1 MFAVYPQEVFNN
13 SNQKN
18 TALYLRISKFIKG
31 IVFFSNMGTYYTSL
45 YPPHVMKGLGAP
57 PKGFF
62 CFSFLWNMWSMS
74 LMFRF
79 QFQCSYLLFS
89 FPASFLNAS
98 SHFQGWD
105 ILVPGG
111 QRSVLTSLAGRCAPG
126 GGLLFLQVVLL
137 LIPAATPATTHHG
150 ATPSWNTHLHH
161 ITWTPTQKGF
171 KKEKTTCFHCPIL
184 KHTYASP
191 SKKLQNSDTQEIQ
204 LYHCCSLW

>member
-79 QFQCSYLLFS
+79 QFKCSYLLFS

-111 QRSVLTSLAGRCAPG
+111 QSSERSGQPCRKMCPRSRPPFPAGHAAPHPRCHTSHH
-126 GGLLFLQVVLL
+126 
-137 LIPAATPATTHHG
+137 TPWCHT
-150 ATPSWNTHLHH
+150 L
-161 ITWTPTQKGF
+161 
-171 KKEKTTCFHCPIL
+171 L
-184 KHTYASP
+184 KHTSP
-191 SKKLQNSDTQEIQ
+191 SHHMDSNTKRI
-204 LYHCCSLW
+204 